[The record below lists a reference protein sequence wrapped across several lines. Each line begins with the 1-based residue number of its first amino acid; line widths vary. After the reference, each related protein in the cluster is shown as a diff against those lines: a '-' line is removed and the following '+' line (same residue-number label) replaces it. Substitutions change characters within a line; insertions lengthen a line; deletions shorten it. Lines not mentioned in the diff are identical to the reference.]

1 MSYVIVAPEM
11 LEAAASDL
19 ANIGSAIGVANA
31 AAALPTTSVLAA
43 DEVSAAIAAVFGEHG
58 QAYQAFSAQATAF
71 HADFVEALTTGVGSY
86 AAAEATN
93 AGQALLGAVNAPAQA
108 LLGRPLIGNGIDG
121 TATNPNGG
129 DGGLLYGNGGNG
141 YSQTDGG
148 LAGGKGGNAGLIGN
162 GGAGGNGG
170 D

>member
-1 MSYVIVAPEM
+1 AR
-11 LEAAASDL
+11 
-19 ANIGSAIGVANA
+19 
-31 AAALPTTSVLAA
+31 
-43 DEVSAAIAAVFGEHG
+43 
-58 QAYQAFSAQATAF
+58 
-71 HADFVEALTTGVGSY
+71 TTGVGSY

-121 TATNPNGG
+121 TAANPNGG

-162 GGAGGNGG
+162 SGAGGN
-170 D
+170 